1 MIGRADFLPMSLSTS
16 VNIFH
21 HWFYLSVGTPS
32 FTIPIMK
39 INKENFFS
47 DLPLFPSGV
56 GPSSFLMN
64 FYVFLDIY
72 YGSSSILF
80 SHLNFFRGVCVS

>member
-1 MIGRADFLPMSLSTS
+1 MVGRADFLPLSLSTS
-16 VNIFH
+16 VHIFH
-21 HWFYLSVGTPS
+21 HWVYLSGGTPS
-32 FTIPIMK
+32 LTIPIMK

-56 GPSSFLMN
+56 GPSSFLNN

-80 SHLNFFRGVCVS
+80 SHLNFFRGVYVS

>member
-1 MIGRADFLPMSLSTS
+1 MIGRADFLPLSLSTS

-21 HWFYLSVGTPS
+21 PCFYLSVGTPS

-39 INKENFFS
+39 INRENFFS
-47 DLPLFPSGV
+47 DLPLSPSGV

-80 SHLNFFRGVCVS
+80 SHLNFFRRVCVS